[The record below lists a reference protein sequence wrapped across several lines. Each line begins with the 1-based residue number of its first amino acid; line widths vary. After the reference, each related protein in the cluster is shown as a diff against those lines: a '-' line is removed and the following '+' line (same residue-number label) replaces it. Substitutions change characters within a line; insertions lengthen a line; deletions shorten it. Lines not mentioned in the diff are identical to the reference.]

1 MISIISDLQGKD
13 AFFYFLDL
21 FNTRFY
27 NLNLWPLADIP
38 ASSPALLMSV
48 ISGSRTVLL
57 PADKGSIVAFDGP
70 FHNVIA

>member
-1 MISIISDLQGKD
+1 MPFFTFWIFKFQYEILQLKPM
-13 AFFYFLDL
+13 
-21 FNTRFY
+21 TPRR
-27 NLNLWPLADIP
+27 IP
-38 ASSPALLMSV
+38 ASSRALLMSV